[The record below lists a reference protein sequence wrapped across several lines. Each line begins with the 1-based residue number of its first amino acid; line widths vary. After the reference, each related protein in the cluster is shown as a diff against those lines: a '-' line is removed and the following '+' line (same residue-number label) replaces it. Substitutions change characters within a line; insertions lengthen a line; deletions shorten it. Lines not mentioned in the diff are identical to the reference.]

1 MKTVYYFGE
10 EYYYKSGTM
19 MGVLYTQ
26 EGNRYD
32 WGFLRQ
38 DVEAGEEVLVK
49 PATPEMIKW
58 ANRVLKDVSRGQVT
72 EEI

>member
-10 EYYYKSGTM
+10 DYYYKSGTM

-26 EGNRYD
+26 DGHRYD

-49 PATPEMIKW
+49 PATAEMHKW
-58 ANRVLKDVSRGQVT
+58 ADLMLKDLNKVL
-72 EEI
+72 